1 MPAGQAL
8 VRIADSSAVGGGQ
21 YMSKSEQPRRSPTS
35 EVAAILGSGFPAETG
50 RATEVLTKLLH
61 AVRKHFGMEAAFVSR
76 FEHGRR
82 YFKVVDSIGGKCA
95 LPVGGSDPLE
105 DSYCQRIADG
115 RLPELI
121 KNAQELPAAQ
131 ELAATSAFPVGAH
144 LSIPLRMSDGEL
156 YGTFCCF
163 SRKPDYT
170 LTERDVELM
179 RIFADIAVSV
189 LERDPLDGLHDAECR
204 ERLES
209 VLRGTGLTMVYQP
222 IVDLESHTVVGF
234 ESLARFSSVP
244 PRTPD
249 LWFEDANRLGLGDE
263 LEALAI
269 ESALARMPDTD
280 VYVAC
285 NVSPEVV
292 LRGSLPPALS
302 DAELSRVVLEITEHS
317 VVEDYDKLDYTLRP
331 LRDRGMR
338 LSVDDAGAGHSS
350 FRHILRLRPDYIKLD
365 VSLTRDIDTDR
376 SRRALAAALIGF
388 ARETGSELIA
398 EGVETPLELATL
410 RQLGVHKAQGY
421 LLGRPAPFEAAQRM
435 VETRVA
441 S

>member
-1 MPAGQAL
+1 MTQS
-8 VRIADSSAVGGGQ
+8 D
-21 YMSKSEQPRRSPTS
+21 QPRRSPTS

-61 AVRKHFGMEAAFVSR
+61 AVRTHFGMEAAFVSR
-76 FEHGRR
+76 FENGRR
-82 YFKVVDSIGGKCA
+82 YFKVVDSVGGKCA
-95 LPVGGSDPLE
+95 LPVGGSDPLG
-105 DSYCQRIADG
+105 DSYCQRVADG

-131 ELAATSAFPVGAH
+131 DLDATHEFPVGAH

-163 SRKPDYT
+163 SRRPDYT
-170 LTERDVELM
+170 LTPRDLELM

-189 LERDPLDGLHDAECR
+189 LERDPLEGLRDTECR
-204 ERLES
+204 ERLEA
-209 VLRGTGLTMVYQP
+209 VLRGNGLTMVYQP
-222 IVDLESHTVVGF
+222 IVDIESETIVGF
-234 ESLARFSSVP
+234 ESLARFSSIP

-249 LWFEDANRLGLGDE
+249 LWFDDANRLGLSDE

-269 ESALARMPDTD
+269 EAALSQGLPSND

-292 LRGSLPPALS
+292 LRGSLPPALLEG
-302 DAELSRVVLEITEHS
+302 DLNRVVLEITEHS
-317 VVEDYDKLDYTLRP
+317 TVDDYDKLEDLLRP
-331 LRDRGMR
+331 LRERGMR
-338 LSVDDAGAGHSS
+338 LAVDDAGAGHSS

-365 VSLTRDIDTDR
+365 ISLTRDIDTDR

-398 EGVETPLELATL
+398 EGVETRSELATL
-410 RQLGVHKAQGY
+410 RELGVHKAQGY

-435 VETRVA
+435 VETRAA